1 MSVINSILTNHFE
14 MKEKR
19 GWDKTYW
26 FFDIHSTIV
35 KPNYKAGEIPTEFY
49 PNAKETLQYLNNL
62 DDVCMIL
69 YTCSHPHEILEYKKF
84 FESHGIN
91 FIYTN
96 KNPEIKTDLKGYGCY
111 DDKPY
116 INVLFDDK
124 AGFKGESD
132 WLPVL
137 KLMKHKYSTESPKE
151 LSEDDND
158 QLFCELEND
167 GLGYWVL
174 NHSHDWEKKDYEM
187 GVLISEAK
195 KALMKLENYLENKGV
210 LN

>member
-1 MSVINSILTNHFE
+1 MSIINAILTNHFE

-19 GWDKTYW
+19 GWDRTYW

-35 KPNYKAGEIPTEFY
+35 KSNYKVGEIPTEFY
-49 PNAKETLQYLNNL
+49 PYAKETLQYLSTL
-62 DDVCMIL
+62 KEICMVL
-69 YTCSHPHEILEYKKF
+69 YTCSHPHEIEQYKDF
-84 FESHGIN
+84 FKSHNIN
-91 FIYTN
+91 FTYVN
-96 KNPEIKTDLKGYGCY
+96 KNPEVVTDLNGYGCY

-124 AGFKGESD
+124 AGFNGEKD

-137 KLMKHKYSTESPKE
+137 KLMKHRCSDNPTME
-151 LSEDDND
+151 LTEDDND

-174 NHSHDWEKKDYEM
+174 NHSHAWEEKDFEL
-187 GVLISEAK
+187 GLLITQAK
-195 KALMKLENYLENKGV
+195 ESMKKLEKYLTTKGV